1 MSTNIYL
8 DNSVQLLAVVALLLC
23 LSGASAFG
31 QRSEVVDLANS
42 VTEHASDAALYAR
55 RAYNASSLREL
66 REYARKAKLAAEEGE
81 SEAADAAALAD
92 DYGCDDAAIY
102 LQNAESSLSDAATYA
117 RRAYNADSFD
127 DAQYY
132 IRKARIAAEEAE
144 SEALNAA
151 TECEE

>member
-1 MSTNIYL
+1 MNVCSNIRVHYL
-8 DNSVQLLAVVALLLC
+8 TGLTLFLC
-23 LSGASAFG
+23 LSSASAFG

-42 VTEHASDAALYAR
+42 VAEHASDAALYAR

-66 REYARKAKLAAEEGE
+66 REYARKVRLAAEEGE
-81 SEAADAAALAD
+81 SEAADAAALAE

-102 LQNAESSLSDAATYA
+102 LQNAESSLSDATTYA

-132 IRKARIAAEEAE
+132 IRNARIAAEEAE

-151 TECEE
+151 NECEE